1 MIPAMCPDNVVVG
14 GHVVHQAG
22 EVELPLLLDVEMVLT
37 QESDTELED
46 C

>member
-1 MIPAMCPDNVVVG
+1 MCPDNVAVG

-22 EVELPLLLDVEMVLT
+22 EVELPLLLDVEMVVT
-37 QESDTELED
+37 QQLDSELED